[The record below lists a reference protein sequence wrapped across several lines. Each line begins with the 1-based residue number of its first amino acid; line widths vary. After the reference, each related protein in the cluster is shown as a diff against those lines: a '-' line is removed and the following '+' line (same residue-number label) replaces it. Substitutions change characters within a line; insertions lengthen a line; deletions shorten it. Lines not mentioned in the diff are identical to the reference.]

1 MNCTNHEDRK
11 ATKVC
16 TVCHKEY
23 CDECVWVKNG
33 EIICWDCKHKQKKR
47 IITTVCVIGVCVSLL
62 VAIIWNQTKIQN
74 EEPPVNNVIE
84 SYGVPNYDENIDPD
98 NQEIVD
104 ETNEETNAETITE
117 ENPVL
122 DNNEDK
128 SQSQEQ
134 QKVPEKTDENIQENN
149 TESSSNNTVKEDTV
163 QGSSGSNITIG
174 QKNALKKADSY
185 LSILN
190 FSYQGL
196 IEQLKYE
203 GFTSQEATYA
213 VDNCGANWNEQA
225 VKKAKTYL
233 VNFPFSYQ
241 GIIDQL
247 KYDKFTTEQ
256 ATYGADNCGAN
267 WNEQAAKKAAS
278 YLEGFS
284 FSRQTLIDQ
293 LMYDGF
299 TESQAT
305 YAASVNGL

>member
-16 TVCHKEY
+16 TICNKEY
-23 CDECVWVKNG
+23 CDECVCVKNG
-33 EIICWDCKHKQKKR
+33 EVICLDCKYKQTRR
-47 IITTVCVIGVCVSLL
+47 IMITILSIVVCALFLAG
-62 VAIIWNQTKIQN
+62 IIWNQTKIQN

-84 SYGVPNYDENIDPD
+84 SYGVPNYDENIEPD

-163 QGSSGSNITIG
+163 QGNSGSNITIG
-174 QKNALKKADSY
+174 KKNALKKADSY

-299 TESQAT
+299 TESQAA